1 MLDHM
6 VLPVAD
12 VAKAKAFFDAALEP
26 LGYGVL
32 TEITAEMTG
41 GHPAYGYG
49 VAGMHE
55 PQFWLGQY
63 DPAPNVGMHVAFKAE
78 NREQVDTFYAA
89 AIAAGGLDN
98 GGPGVRPHY
107 HEHYY
112 GAFVLGPDGHN
123 IEAVCHAAG

>member
-1 MLDHM
+1 MIDHM
-6 VLPVAD
+6 TLPVSD

-32 TEITAEMTG
+32 MTLPAEMAG
-41 GHPAYGYG
+41 GNPAYGYG
-49 VAGMHE
+49 AEGMDE

-63 DPAPNVGMHVAFKAE
+63 QPALNQIVHVAFQAK

-98 GGPGVRPHY
+98 GGPGARPY

-123 IEAVCHAAG
+123 IEAVCHKPG